1 MEIQWLENIKL
12 FTKWKQFSATVWRV
26 HVPMRRKSHCD
37 LNFEPLY
44 TRSDEAQ
51 RGRKGGL
58 SEVDPIG
65 DQRQCRQKTQ
75 SFRLEREEIEMRRI
89 LVLTAIT
96 LPLPAFAHVGHLSDL
111 AGHSHW
117 IALGALGIATVVG
130 ALANVKGKGKS
141 PDPEEGAS
149 SDEDT
154 ESQEAAA

>member
-1 MEIQWLENIKL
+1 
-12 FTKWKQFSATVWRV
+12 
-26 HVPMRRKSHCD
+26 
-37 LNFEPLY
+37 
-44 TRSDEAQ
+44 
-51 RGRKGGL
+51 
-58 SEVDPIG
+58 
-65 DQRQCRQKTQ
+65 
-75 SFRLEREEIEMRRI
+75 MRRI

-111 AGHSHW
+111 ADHSHW

-154 ESQEAAA
+154 ESQEAVA

>member
-1 MEIQWLENIKL
+1 
-12 FTKWKQFSATVWRV
+12 
-26 HVPMRRKSHCD
+26 
-37 LNFEPLY
+37 
-44 TRSDEAQ
+44 
-51 RGRKGGL
+51 
-58 SEVDPIG
+58 
-65 DQRQCRQKTQ
+65 
-75 SFRLEREEIEMRRI
+75 MRRI

-96 LPLPAFAHVGHLSDL
+96 LPLPAYADVGHLGDL

-154 ESQEAAA
+154 ESQAAAA